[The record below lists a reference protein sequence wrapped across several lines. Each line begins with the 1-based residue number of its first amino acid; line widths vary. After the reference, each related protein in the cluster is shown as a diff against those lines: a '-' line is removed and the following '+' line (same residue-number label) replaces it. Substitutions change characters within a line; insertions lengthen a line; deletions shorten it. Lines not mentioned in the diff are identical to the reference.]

1 MSNNCFRSTQSVLTK
16 FCDFVDQ
23 FNAHQL
29 DGEEPNETLEQ
40 LISTIDLNDAY
51 SLSHEL
57 VEHADLLELVRTSGH
72 FKLNSIILVLFELTS
87 SMQELSKDALRF
99 IRQISFYGNNQQS
112 NQDGPDLD
120 DISKLINVLFDLVCY
135 LRRCNELGVNFF
147 LQLTSM
153 YYVGKE
159 KNERVMVRFK
169 DSRLDQLFD
178 AFQSLTVSIINLD
191 EVVRCN
197 QKLKKVGRLRT

>member
-1 MSNNCFRSTQSVLTK
+1 MTK
-16 FCDFVDQ
+16 FCDFIDQ

-29 DGEEPNETLEQ
+29 EGDEPTEPLEQ

-72 FKLNSIILVLFELTS
+72 FKLNSIIVVLFELTA

-99 IRQISFYGNNQQS
+99 VRQISFYGNRPQCDE
-112 NQDGPDLD
+112 DGTNLD
-120 DISKLINVLFDLVCY
+120 EISKLVDVLFDLVCY
-135 LRRCNELGVNFF
+135 LRRCNEVGINFF
-147 LQLTSM
+147 QQLAHM
-153 YYVGKE
+153 YHSKDKGSA
-159 KNERVMVRFK
+159 ERLMIRFK
-169 DSRLDQLFD
+169 DARLDQLFET
-178 AFQSLTVSIINLD
+178 FQSLAVSIINLD

-197 QKLKKVGRLRT
+197 QKLKKVN